1 MNNIQKG
8 LLTLMVAGIASASF
22 VGCDEDDTFDIN
34 SPEWLS
40 SRIDSIAAAK
50 NSNSSS
56 DTTIIEVSSTTI
68 GTTDNATGWWGAFTD
83 FIAIP
88 SGKRLV
94 MEFDN
99 YSSGANNYNNW
110 VLVTANR
117 KGNSTDVDGYKEY
130 FALRSDA
137 YGWGGAMGT
146 DEGYTYDA
154 ANITTNYAE
163 VAAAAGA
170 SDQWAYFLEKING
183 SHVVLEIQHVSAG
196 YIYVTATMT
205 ATDGTVLIEEY
216 HQTASASED
225 IYAYLTVDNCHYE
238 NFSAML
244 LPATIVITESNPAR
258 LELAN
263 CPAFITLGDT
273 AYYEG
278 VTGKVTFEDGTSTDV
293 TTSDLSF
300 TEPDLTTTGSK
311 TVTAIY
317 NKTSRGNYCAPVYAS
332 YTLLVT
338 DFRSIRVEPV
348 EKVVYFFPA
357 GATEVPFITKAAT
370 LYGIGSDGEET
381 VLDNSL
387 ATFSGVNA
395 SGEFTVT
402 YQGLTTT
409 GTVKVDATDCTQIGS
424 DLTTGWWT
432 VFSEPEQVKEGATLT
447 KTLQVRSDNSKNW
460 HGPITL
466 IRTAD
471 LKEIAVLR
479 EDNFGWGDGVKVD
492 DNNYYATRESDWN
505 FDTFASNIDGSVI
518 TVSVT
523 NNGSTVDVK
532 MSVIDA
538 SGEAHFQN
546 YIGIITTKTELADA
560 DDVYLSFTCEGSYL
574 IIK

>member
-40 SRIDSIAAAK
+40 SRVDSIAAAK
-50 NSNSSS
+50 NNNTNS
-56 DTTIIEVSSTTI
+56 DTTIIEVSNTTI
-68 GTTDNATGWWGAFTD
+68 GATDNSTAWWGAFTD

-88 SGKRLV
+88 SGKRLI

-205 ATDGTVLIEEY
+205 AADGTVLIEEY
-216 HQTASASED
+216 HQTASPSED

-244 LPATIVITESNPAR
+244 LPASIVITESNPAR

-263 CPAFITLGDT
+263 TPAFLTLGDT
-273 AYYEG
+273 AYFEG
-278 VTGKVTFEDGTSTDV
+278 VTGKVTFEDGTSADV

-300 TEPDLTTTGSK
+300 TEPDLTTVGTK
-311 TVTAIY
+311 TVTVIY
-317 NKTSRGNYCAPVYAS
+317 NKTSRGNYCAPVYAT
-332 YTLLVT
+332 YDLLVT

-348 EKVVYFFPA
+348 ENVVYFIPA

-370 LYGIGSDGEET
+370 LYGISSDGEET
-381 VLDNSL
+381 VLDNTL

-395 SGEFTVT
+395 AGEFTVS

-409 GTVKVDATDCTQIGS
+409 GTVKVDATDCTQLGAS
-424 DLTTGWWT
+424 DFSTGWWT
-432 VFSEPEQVKEGATLT
+432 VFSEPEQIKNGTTLT
-447 KTLQVRSDNSKNW
+447 KTFQVRSDNGANW
-460 HGPITL
+460 HGPVLL
-466 IRTAD
+466 IRSAA
-471 LKEIAVLR
+471 LGEIAVLR
-479 EDNFGWGDGVKVD
+479 EDNYGWGNGYSTGTLD
-492 DNNYYATRESDWN
+492 SDWN
-505 FDTFASNIDGSVI
+505 FDTFASNIDGSVFN
-518 TVSVT
+518 VSIT
-523 NNGSTVDVK
+523 NNGATIDVK
-532 MSVIDA
+532 MEIIDA
-538 SGEAHFQN
+538 VGDAHHQ
-546 YIGIITTKTELADA
+546 YYTGITTTTTELVDA
-560 DDVYLSFTCEGSYL
+560 DDVYLTVTCEESYVL
-574 IIK
+574 FK